1 MQANVRPL
9 PDVSQDEVVESV
21 LSASRALVAVAA
33 RSLGAA
39 EEQVTLA
46 QYRSL
51 VLLASRGPQRAV
63 DLAEALAV
71 NQSTVTRMCDR
82 LDRKGLISRV
92 RPADNRRTVITTITP
107 AGLQLVD
114 AVTRRR
120 KREIK
125 AILRKMSPDVR
136 AALVPTF
143 RAFADAAGE
152 APDQAWSL
160 GWGE

>member
-1 MQANVRPL
+1 MSAA
-9 PDVSQDEVVESV
+9 SQDEVVDSV

-33 RSLGAA
+33 RSLAAA
-39 EEQVTLA
+39 EEQVTLP
-46 QYRSL
+46 QYRAL
-51 VLLASRGPQRAV
+51 VVLASRGPQRAL
-63 DLAEALAV
+63 DLAGALDV

-82 LDRKGLISRV
+82 LDRKGLIDRI
-92 RPADNRRTVITTITP
+92 RPADNRRVVITTISP
-107 AGLQLVD
+107 AGRQLVD

-120 KREIK
+120 RRELR
-125 AILRKMSPDVR
+125 AILRKMTPEVR

-152 APDQAWSL
+152 ASDQSWSL